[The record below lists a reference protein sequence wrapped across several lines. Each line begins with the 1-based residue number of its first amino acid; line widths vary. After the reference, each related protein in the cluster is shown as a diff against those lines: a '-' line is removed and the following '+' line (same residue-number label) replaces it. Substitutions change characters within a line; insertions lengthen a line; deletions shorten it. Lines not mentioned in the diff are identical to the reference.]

1 VQKQAIT
8 NIKSGEN
15 MGRTMTNNNIVR
27 SFISQP
33 ISNEGLQLID
43 LPASF
48 KASEYSLVLYL
59 QNIKDLLITAAVIKD
74 LQ

>member
-1 VQKQAIT
+1 
-8 NIKSGEN
+8 
-15 MGRTMTNNNIVR
+15 MGRTRTNNNIVR
-27 SFISQP
+27 SFIGQT

-48 KASEYSLVLYL
+48 KASEFSLVLYLYL